1 MTDKIYI
8 VEGRQ
13 FRHEIDYKKAL
24 RDETLIHQLRGK
36 YDFQSKT
43 SLETLR
49 AELEEGTKYPF
60 YTILGMDF
68 MEEVEEALVKVK
80 DAPGGTKRQSGGKS
94 AVVFSGKKTTQKA
107 PVHKYDEKEMAVIVK
122 EELARRERNRK
133 RFLLACT
140 VMGAVCLISFGGYA
154 YEGYRTRQNYDAYV
168 KMKEKSQALPM
179 DVPVESEVQIHYT
192 GEQEAPEIL
201 DEYKNLFNMNK
212 RLIGWLKIDD
222 TIIDYPV
229 MQTVDNEYYLNHNI
243 NQEKDRNGA
252 LFMDAGC
259 DVVKGNTNYIIYGHN
274 MLNGQMFGDLDKYKK
289 EDYYKEHKKIIF
301 DTIYEKGEYEVM
313 FAFNSQVLSE
323 EDVSFKY
330 YQFIDALSEYE
341 FNSYMAE
348 MKSWSFYDTGVTAT
362 FGDELLTL
370 STCDKSVMENGRFV
384 VVAKR
389 IK

>member
-13 FRHEIDYKKAL
+13 FRQEIDYKKAL
-24 RDETLIHQLRGK
+24 RDEALMHQLRAK
-36 YDFQSKT
+36 YDFASKT
-43 SLETLR
+43 SLETLK
-49 AELEEGTKYPF
+49 AELEEGSKYPF
-60 YTILGMDF
+60 YTILGTDF
-68 MEEVEEALVKVK
+68 LDEVEEALAKAK
-80 DAPGGTKRQSGGKS
+80 DSGAITKRPASR
-94 AVVFSGKKTTQKA
+94 VSGKVAGAKHTPT
-107 PVHKYDEKEMAVIVK
+107 HKYDEKKMAEIVK

-140 VMGAVCLISFGGYA
+140 VIGAVCLVSFGGYA
-154 YEGYRTRQNYDAYV
+154 YEGYRTRQNYAAYV
-168 KMKEKSQALPM
+168 KMKEQAVEG
-179 DVPVESEVQIHYT
+179 DVQTVPEASFEIHYT
-192 GEQEAPEIL
+192 QDEKAPEIL
-201 DEYKNLFNMNK
+201 DEYKNLYNMNK

-229 MQTVDNEYYLNHNI
+229 MQTVDNEYYLDHNI

-289 EDYYKEHKKIIF
+289 EDYYKEHKTIIF

-341 FNSYMAE
+341 FNSYMEE

-362 FGDELLTL
+362 YGDELLTL
-370 STCDKSVMENGRFV
+370 STCDKSVTENGRFV

-389 IK
+389 VK

>member
-1 MTDKIYI
+1 MADKIYI

-24 RDETLIHQLRGK
+24 RDQAMIEQLRSK
-36 YDFQSKT
+36 YDFSSKA
-43 SLETLR
+43 SLQTLQK
-49 AELEEGTKYPF
+49 ELQAGDKYSF
-60 YTILGMDF
+60 YTILGADF
-68 MEEVEEALVKVK
+68 LEEVEEALEKAASPVSAQNARKTVTPK
-80 DAPGGTKRQSGGKS
+80 PGK
-94 AVVFSGKKTTQKA
+94 KA
-107 PVHKYDEKEMAVIVK
+107 PVGRSYDEKKMAAIVE
-122 EELARRERNRK
+122 EELKKREKNRK
-133 RFLLACT
+133 RFLVACSLLG
-140 VMGAVCLISFGGYA
+140 VVCLVSFGSYA
-154 YEGYRTRQNYDAYV
+154 YEGYRTKQNYAAYV
-168 KMKEKSQALPM
+168 KMKEQAAES
-179 DVPVESEVQIHYT
+179 VETTTTKETFEIHYT
-192 GEQEAPEIL
+192 QEEKAPEIL
-201 DEYKNLFNMNK
+201 EEYKNLYNMNK

-229 MQTVDNEYYLNHNI
+229 MQTVDNEYYLDHNI

-252 LFMDAGC
+252 LFLDATC

-289 EDYYKEHKKIIF
+289 EDYYKEHKKIYF

-313 FAFNSQVLSE
+313 FVFNSQVLSE

-341 FNSYMAE
+341 FASYMQE
-348 MKSWSFYDTGVTAT
+348 MAQWSLYDTGVTAVY
-362 FGDELLTL
+362 GDELLTL
-370 STCDKSVMENGRFV
+370 STCDKSVTENGRFV